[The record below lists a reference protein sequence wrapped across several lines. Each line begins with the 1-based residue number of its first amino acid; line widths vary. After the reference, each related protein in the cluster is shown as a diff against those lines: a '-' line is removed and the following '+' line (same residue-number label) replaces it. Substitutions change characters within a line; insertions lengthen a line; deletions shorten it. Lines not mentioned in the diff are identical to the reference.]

1 MKKTFIGLFAIAFI
15 ISFATISS
23 FAQNGNKGNDVERRI
38 KFAKGKSSATVKD
51 SIADRNT
58 THSWIVGAKAGQ
70 TMTVVF
76 TSPRKDVDF
85 CIGFPNG
92 GEPEDSCDKRT
103 WTIELPDDG
112 NYTFTVDSK
121 RENTS
126 YTLTVTIE

>member
-1 MKKTFIGLFAIAFI
+1 MKKMFRGLFAAFMLTAFLAI
-15 ISFATISS
+15 TS
-23 FAQNGNKGNDVERRI
+23 FAQKGNDVERQI

-58 THSWIVGAKAGQ
+58 THTWLVGAKAGQ

-76 TSPRKDVDF
+76 TSTRKDVDF

-92 GEPEDSCDKRT
+92 GDPEDSCSKRK

-112 NYTFTVDSK
+112 NYSLMVDSK
-121 RENTS
+121 RENTP
-126 YTLTVTIE
+126 YTLTVTIK

>member
-1 MKKTFIGLFAIAFI
+1 MKKTFISLFAIALVI
-15 ISFATISS
+15 GFATISS
-23 FAQNGNKGNDVERRI
+23 FAQTGTKGNDVERKI

-58 THSWIVGAKAGQ
+58 THTWTVNAKAGQ

-85 CIGFPNG
+85 CIGYPNG
-92 GEPEDSCDKRT
+92 EYPEDSCSKRE
-103 WTIELPDDG
+103 WTIELPENGD
-112 NYTFTVDSK
+112 YTFTIDSK

-126 YTLTVTIE
+126 YTITVTIE